1 MAKSHFLQDDVIL
14 EVSDFITDKIYNWI
28 RQQITAYSDK
38 EIEIS
43 KDCYR
48 VGNYLIKKTDNF
60 WTLYFFENFYGAFL
74 TKKHALL
81 CCYYHKKNDIA
92 SAMDIRDI
100 SQGLIEQ
107 MNDYHRYSIRAK
119 SENKNFDLYFSRLK
133 QNEKKINTLKSRIS
147 LHLAKISL
155 YKKMGNKNEHQ
166 QY

>member
-1 MAKSHFLQDDVIL
+1 MAKSRFLQDDIR
-14 EVSDFITDKIYNWI
+14 EITDAITDKIYTWVK
-28 RQQITAYSDK
+28 QQILNYAEK

-48 VGNYLIKKTDNF
+48 IGNYLIKKTDNF
-60 WTLYFFENFYGAFL
+60 WELYFFDNLYGSFFS
-74 TKKHALL
+74 KKHALL
-81 CCYYHKKNDIA
+81 CCYYHKKRDIV
-92 SAMDIRDI
+92 SAIDVRDI
-100 SQGLIEQ
+100 SQELIEQ
-107 MNDYHRYSIRAK
+107 VNDYIRYNMRAK

-166 QY
+166 QH